1 MFLRRIWRGIKRAAR
16 LLRWGSSVAG
26 GVSGKD
32 PVRLLVI
39 YDLSTQ
45 PFSIGDILIFQE
57 ASLVICK
64 QRGLDR
70 IDFALVYDPLTPV
83 VSDPAFSGIGAES
96 FLFHLSSILP
106 AAQVNP
112 NLGSLFL
119 FDSHRQLERY
129 VADNSERYVV
139 WPKLSQYVSKE
150 YLFYYCFN
158 TLFTEHFKTRG
169 SLPVMRSR
177 PAASD
182 WALRFL
188 KEHIGELTPVT
199 IQLRRNKAN
208 PGRDA
213 DYEAWIDFMRNC
225 VDRFPVKFVIIC
237 GRTEIDDRF
246 RNLPNAIVAKD
257 HGTSL
262 EQDLALLES
271 GAIHMG
277 MASGPATIV
286 NFSPKPYCLF
296 KWDINLDT
304 IKGIVRD
311 DYRYRLNFAT
321 PMQNWI
327 FLNETPELLM
337 TEFERMWKSL
347 SLQVASAP

>member
-1 MFLRRIWRGIKRAAR
+1 
-16 LLRWGSSVAG
+16 
-26 GVSGKD
+26 
-32 PVRLLVI
+32 VI
-39 YDLSTQ
+39 YDFSAQ

-57 ASLVICK
+57 AALILRERH
-64 QRGLDR
+64 QLDR
-70 IDFALVYDPLTPV
+70 VDLALVYDPLAPV
-83 VSDPAFSGIGAES
+83 VPDPAFSGITPEN
-96 FLFHLSSILP
+96 FLLHLSSILP

-112 NLGSLFL
+112 YLGSLLL
-119 FDSHRQLERY
+119 FDSHRQLEDY
-129 VADNSERYVV
+129 VADNSERYFV
-139 WPKLSQYVSKE
+139 WPELHQYVSKE

-158 TLFTEHFKTRG
+158 TLFTEHFETRG

-188 KEHIGELTPVT
+188 KEQTGGLTPVT
-199 IQLRRNKAN
+199 IQLRKNKAN

-213 DYEAWIDFMRNC
+213 DYDAWIDFMRNC
-225 VDRFPVKFVIIC
+225 ASRFPVKFVIIC
-237 GRTEIDDRF
+237 GRNEIDDRF
-246 RNLPNAIVAKD
+246 RSLPNAIVAKD

-286 NFSPKPYCLF
+286 NFSSKPYCLF

-304 IKGIVRD
+304 VRGIVRD

-321 PMQNWI
+321 PLQNWI
-327 FLNETPELLM
+327 FLNETPDLLM
-337 TEFERMWKSL
+337 TEFERMWNGQKH
-347 SLQVASAP
+347 SAQPAP